1 MFDDLVG
8 EIANRFNVWSKK
20 ENQAGNGRGKKLK
33 LSLPKVLK
41 KVSRMVE
48 KSQLKDVL
56 NKGDI
61 SGVKDIVRAI
71 MIGRTMTEVNAVI
84 EIIVDMHSQGKLE
97 IVRVKDRFVEVA
109 NPLNRH
115 YCGI

>member
-20 ENQAGNGRGKKLK
+20 ENQAGNDRGKKLK

-115 YCGI
+115 CGI